1 MRSSPDRVAPVRT
14 PHARMPRARMPHARM
29 PHARMPRVLAHVL
42 SRHVRMHLG
51 RAPMVSARVRLDRA
65 GLGRPLRAMAARVT
79 PPALPDRLR
88 DRVRVRP
95 AACRALRLA
104 RVVAVR
110 RVLVTTRSLLRR
122 AWVSHGLLVPVRTL
136 VPGATHVP
144 VDLVRRPA
152 VPPAARPL
160 VRAVFPG
167 CLGPTRP

>member
-1 MRSSPDRVAPVRT
+1 MRSSPDRVAPIRT
-14 PHARMPRARMPHARM
+14 HRGRNPRARML
-29 PHARMPRVLAHVL
+29 RVLAHVL

-51 RAPMVSARVRLDRA
+51 RAPMVSALVRLDRA
-65 GLGRPLRAMAARVT
+65 GLGRPHRAMAARVT
-79 PPALPDRLR
+79 LPLPDRLRLR

-110 RVLVTTRSLLRR
+110 RVPVTTRSLLRR
-122 AWVSHGLLVPVRTL
+122 AWVSRGLLVPVRTL
-136 VPGATHVP
+136 VPVATHVP

-152 VPPAARPL
+152 VPPVAQPL